1 MEKHFVGVLIRNSQ
15 GRLLLYK
22 HIGKTPAWR
31 IPGGKIEPLETPL
44 DAIRREL
51 REETGIDSRMVII
64 DPSHQTHRG
73 FVDGDN
79 WTGHIF
85 RMQLPEFYQARLTE
99 PDKCNALGWFDAAEI
114 KELDYLNDE
123 ETA

>member
-1 MEKHFVGVLIRNSQ
+1 MGKHFVGAVIRNSQ

-51 REETGIDSRMVII
+51 REETGLNTAMFELQ
-64 DPSHQTHRG
+64 PSHQTLR
-73 FVDGDN
+73 FVDGAT

-85 RMQLPEFYQARLTE
+85 RAQLPDCYQAHLSE
-99 PDKCNALGWFDAAEI
+99 PHKCNALGWFDADEI
-114 KELDYLNDE
+114 ADMDYLNDE
-123 ETA
+123 EAL